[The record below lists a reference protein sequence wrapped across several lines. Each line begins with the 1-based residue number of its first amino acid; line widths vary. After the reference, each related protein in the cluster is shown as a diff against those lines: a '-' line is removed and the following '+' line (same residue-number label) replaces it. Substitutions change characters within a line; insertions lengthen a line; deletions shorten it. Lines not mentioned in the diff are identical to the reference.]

1 MLQFSTFSFI
11 LSSFLL
17 LLILINK
24 VIFNRPSTK
33 GSDLKLPPGP
43 RKLPVIGN
51 LHQMIGELPHHRLNK
66 LGKIYGPIFF
76 LQLGKLPVITITTPD
91 AADEVLK
98 TQELAFS
105 DHPQFPLA
113 QMMGYENS
121 SIFFAPY
128 GELWRQI
135 RKICVLELLGV
146 KTVRSF
152 KSIRQDD
159 VSDLIAYIESSSGL
173 PFDLSKRISACMN
186 RIVSKA
192 CFGQTCK
199 HKDEFISSLYEAMKL
214 VGGFGLAEVL
224 PPLRILYYLSG
235 MKLKINK
242 FKRKFDEILN
252 AILADQKMQRE
263 HLGGQAGMPDKENL
277 VDVLLRLQES
287 SEIGFHLTTDNI
299 KGIILE
305 LISAGTES
313 SSTTVEWAMSEM
325 LKNPNVMAKAQ
336 NEIRQVLKGKDRL
349 NCIIKE
355 TFRMHPPS
363 PFIPRAPRQG
373 CKINGYDIPM
383 NARVLIHAYA
393 IGRDLRYW
401 TNPEKFEPERFM
413 SVDYKGMHYQLLP
426 FGSGWRICPG
436 MAFATASV
444 ELMLASLLYHFDW
457 KLPSGQALEQ
467 LDMTE
472 VFGATVGRKDH
483 LYVIASPCTS
493 ISAR

>member
-91 AADEVLK
+91 AAEEVLK

-105 DHPQFPLA
+105 DHPH
-113 QMMGYENS
+113 
-121 SIFFAPY
+121 IFFAPY
-128 GELWRQI
+128 GELWRKI
-135 RKICVLELLGV
+135 RKICELELLGV

-152 KSIRQDD
+152 KSIRQDE

-199 HKDEFISSLYEAMKL
+199 QQDEFISSLYEAMKL
-214 VGGFGLAEVL
+214 AGGFGLAEVL

-263 HLGGQAGMPDKENL
+263 HLGGQARMPDKENL
-277 VDVLLRLQES
+277 VNVLLRLQES
-287 SEIGFHLTTDNI
+287 NEIGFHLTTDNI

-336 NEIRQVLKGKDRL
+336 NEIRQVLKGKDRVQESDIKELNYL

-355 TFRMHPPS
+355 TFRMHPPP

-393 IGRDLRYW
+393 IGRDPRYW

-413 SVDYKGMHYQLLP
+413 ESSVDYKGMHYQLLP
-426 FGSGWRICPG
+426 FGSGRRICPG

-444 ELMLASLLYHFDW
+444 ELILASLLYHFDW
-457 KLPSGQALEQ
+457 NLPSGQALEQ

-472 VFGATVGRKDH
+472 VFGAAVGRKDH

-493 ISAR
+493 ISA